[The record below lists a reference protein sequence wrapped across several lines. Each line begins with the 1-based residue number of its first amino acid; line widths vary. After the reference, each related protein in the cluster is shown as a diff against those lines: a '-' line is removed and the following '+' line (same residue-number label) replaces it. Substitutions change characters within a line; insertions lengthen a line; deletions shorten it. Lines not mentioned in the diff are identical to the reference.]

1 MSKKQFIYLFKRE
14 LKAARRTRGIMMMV
28 FLMPVLLWGFQLV
41 LPLMRTGL
49 VSGAE
54 TTHVD
59 SQSFNEKEKSLQ
71 DTTPMEVS
79 ADLGIPTMIA
89 IILTFIT
96 AIPYV
101 SSSIAGEREK
111 KTMESLLSLPI
122 SRRQILF
129 AKFAAGSVLGSISVL
144 INLLGML
151 AYMYVMSNII
161 APANEWSS
169 AAFKIDFNL
178 NLILAMALTLFLCT
192 LLNLGIGI
200 SLASLSKDAETSRQL
215 FSLLL
220 MPVILFLSIN
230 LFTGLPEMLS
240 ASTGSPLPLL
250 LYLVPWMHALAIF
263 QKMMLPTY
271 FTTNDLLLNPLGNV
285 WIDVLFHLV
294 VIFVVLALVI
304 WAASK
309 VFERE
314 GLVS

>member
-1 MSKKQFIYLFKRE
+1 MSRTQFIYLFKRE
-14 LKAARRTRGIMMMV
+14 LQAARRTRGIILMV
-28 FLMPVLLWGFQLV
+28 FLMPAFLWGFQLIM
-41 LPLMRTGL
+41 PLVRTGL

-54 TTHVD
+54 TTHD
-59 SQSFNEKEKSLQ
+59 DFQTFKEKEVNLQ
-71 DTTPMEVS
+71 ETTPMEVS
-79 ADLGIPTMIA
+79 ADLGLPTMIA
-89 IILTFIT
+89 IILTFLT

-122 SRRQILF
+122 ARRHILF

-144 INLLGML
+144 VNFVGML
-151 AYMYVMSNII
+151 AYIYVTNNII

-169 AAFKIDFNL
+169 AAFEIDIGL
-178 NLILAMALTLFLCT
+178 NLILAMVLILFLCT

-200 SLASLSKDAETSRQL
+200 SLASLAKDAETSRQL

-220 MPVILFLSIN
+220 MPIILFLSIN

-240 ASTGSPLPLL
+240 DSMESPLPLL
-250 LYLVPWMHALAIF
+250 LYLIPWMHALAIF
-263 QKMMLPTY
+263 QKMMLPAY
-271 FTTNDLLLNPLGNV
+271 FTTNDLLLIPLGNV
-285 WIDVLFHLV
+285 WIDVLFHFI
-294 VIFVVLALVI
+294 VIFVILALVM

>member
-1 MSKKQFIYLFKRE
+1 MSRTQFIYLFKRE
-14 LKAARRTRGIMMMV
+14 IQAARRTKGIMLMV
-28 FLMPVLLWGFQLV
+28 FLMPALLWGFQLIM
-41 LPLMRTGL
+41 PLVRAGL

-59 SQSFNEKEKSLQ
+59 LESFKEKETSLQ

-79 ADLGIPTMIA
+79 ADLGLPTMIA
-89 IILTFIT
+89 IILTFLT

-122 SRRQILF
+122 ARRQILF
-129 AKFAAGSVLGSISVL
+129 AKFAAGSVLGSFSVL

-151 AYMYVMSNII
+151 AFMYVTNNII
-161 APANEWSS
+161 APANEWTS
-169 AAFKIDFNL
+169 AAFRIDIDL
-178 NLILAMALTLFLCT
+178 NLVLTMALTLFLCT

-200 SLASLSKDAETSRQL
+200 SLASLAKDAETSRQL

-220 MPVILFLSIN
+220 MPIILFLSIN

-240 ASTGSPLPLL
+240 ASMGSPLPLL
-250 LYLVPWMHALAIF
+250 LYLIPWMHALAIF
-263 QKMMLPTY
+263 QKMMLPGY
-271 FTTNDLLLNPLGNV
+271 FTTNDLLLIPLGNV
-285 WIDVLFHLV
+285 WIDILFHFV
-294 VIFVVLALVI
+294 VIFVVLALVM
-304 WAASK
+304 WGASK

>member
-1 MSKKQFIYLFKRE
+1 MSRTQFIYLFKRE
-14 LKAARRTRGIMMMV
+14 LQAARRTRGIMMMV
-28 FLMPVLLWGFQLV
+28 FLLPALLWGFQLIM
-41 LPLMRTGL
+41 PLMRTGL
-49 VSGAE
+49 VNGAE
-54 TTHVD
+54 ATHGD
-59 SQSFNEKEKSLQ
+59 SQSLNQQ

-79 ADLGIPTMIA
+79 ADLGLPTMIA
-89 IILTFIT
+89 IILTFLT
-96 AIPYV
+96 AIPFV

-122 SRRQILF
+122 PRHQILL
-129 AKFAAGSVLGSISVL
+129 AKFTAGSVLGSFSVL

-151 AYMYVMSNII
+151 AYIYIMNNLI

-169 AAFKIDFNL
+169 AAFKIDL
-178 NLILAMALTLFLCT
+178 NLSLILTMALILFLCT

-200 SLASLSKDAETSRQL
+200 SVASLAKDAETSRQL

-240 ASTGSPLPLL
+240 ASIGSPLPLL
-250 LYLVPWMHALAIF
+250 LYLFPWMHALAIF

-271 FTTNDLLLNPLGNV
+271 FTTNDLLLLPLGNV

-294 VIFVVLALVI
+294 VIFIVLAIII

-309 VFERE
+309 AFERE

>member
-1 MSKKQFIYLFKRE
+1 MSRTQFIYLFKRE
-14 LKAARRTRGIMMMV
+14 LQAARRTRGIMMMV
-28 FLMPVLLWGFQLV
+28 FLMPALLWGFQLIM
-41 LPLMRTGL
+41 PLMRTGL

-54 TTHVD
+54 TTHV
-59 SQSFNEKEKSLQ
+59 EKETRLQ
-71 DTTPMEVS
+71 DITPMDVS
-79 ADLGIPTMIA
+79 ADLGLPTMIA

-96 AIPYV
+96 AIPFV

-122 SRRQILF
+122 ARRQILV

-151 AYMYVMSNII
+151 AYMYIMNNMI

-169 AAFKIDFNL
+169 AAFKIDFDL

-200 SLASLSKDAETSRQL
+200 SLASLAKDAETSRQL
-215 FSLLL
+215 FSILL

-250 LYLVPWMHALAIF
+250 LYLFPWMHALAIF
-263 QKMMLPTY
+263 QKMMLPSF
-271 FTTNDLLLNPLGNV
+271 FTSNDLLLLPLGNV

-294 VIFVVLALVI
+294 VIFVVLALVM

>member
-1 MSKKQFIYLFKRE
+1 
-14 LKAARRTRGIMMMV
+14 
-28 FLMPVLLWGFQLV
+28 
-41 LPLMRTGL
+41 
-49 VSGAE
+49 
-54 TTHVD
+54 
-59 SQSFNEKEKSLQ
+59 
-71 DTTPMEVS
+71 
-79 ADLGIPTMIA
+79 
-89 IILTFIT
+89 
-96 AIPYV
+96 
-101 SSSIAGEREK
+101 
-111 KTMESLLSLPI
+111 
-122 SRRQILF
+122 
-129 AKFAAGSVLGSISVL
+129 
-144 INLLGML
+144 
-151 AYMYVMSNII
+151 MYVMNNII

-169 AAFKIDFNL
+169 AAFKIDFDL